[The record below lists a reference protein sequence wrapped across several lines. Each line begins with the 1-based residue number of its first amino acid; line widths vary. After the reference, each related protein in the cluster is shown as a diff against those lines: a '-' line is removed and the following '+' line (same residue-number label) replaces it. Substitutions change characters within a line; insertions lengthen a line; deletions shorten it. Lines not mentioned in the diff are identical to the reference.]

1 MLEKQLPLQPYI
13 IVVGL
18 VLSDITESY
27 VAIDT
32 ALYSVDSTQEALDV
46 CFKAFHVLHA
56 RYPPESHHISMMI
69 QKGLYDCCAEWD
81 SLVPHVEGIISR
93 YKSYQKE
100 ISINV

>member
-1 MLEKQLPLQPYI
+1 MFEKQLPLQPYI

-46 CFKAFHVLHA
+46 CFKAFHA
-56 RYPPESHHISMMI
+56 RYPPESQHIWMMI
-69 QKGLYDCCAEWD
+69 QKGLYDCCTEWD
-81 SLVPHVEGIISR
+81 SLVPHVESIISL
-93 YKSYQKE
+93 YKIYQKE
-100 ISINV
+100 ISVNV